1 MTNPTTIDTPDPPHA
16 DLPAS
21 TPSRG
26 TALVTGASGYIGSH
40 LVPALISAGWT
51 VRVLTRSTNALV
63 SHDWVD
69 DVDVVVGNATNDADL
84 DAALAGVD
92 VAYYLLHSMD
102 GQGDFEAR
110 DRALAQSFAD
120 ACTRQGVGRIVYLG
134 GLHPSG
140 ADLSPHLA
148 SRVEVGEVFLAS
160 DVPAAC
166 LQAAVVIGDGS
177 ASFDMLRHLTER
189 LPAMIAPKWLNN
201 RLQPIAIDDAI
212 RYLVG
217 AADFPPEV
225 NRTFDIGGP
234 DVLTYR
240 QMIHRFA
247 QVTGLRRRIVA
258 TLPVLTPG
266 LASHW
271 VALVTPVSAGVAKPL
286 VGSLVHDV
294 VCEENDIKTYLPDP
308 PEGLIGFNA
317 AVDRAMGLA
326 KPSPGRRNLLATTAA
341 VALAASAGSWATDPE
356 SSWYLS
362 LNKPAWQPPP
372 AAFPLVWSGLYAS
385 LAGASASALTNLQ
398 DRQDHEQA
406 RQFAAALGVNLV
418 LNAGWSAAFFR
429 ARNLPFATGWAA
441 ALTGSSIDLARRAG
455 KASPGHRRALVPYAA
470 WCAFATVLSG
480 AVARR
485 NP

>member
-1 MTNPTTIDTPDPPHA
+1 MTTTIDATDPPHA
-16 DLPAS
+16 DPRTTS
-21 TPSRG
+21 SRG

-40 LVPALISAGWT
+40 LVPALMSADWT
-51 VRVLTRSTNALV
+51 VRVLTRSADALV
-63 SHDWVD
+63 SHDWADQVE
-69 DVDVVVGNATNDADL
+69 VVVGDATKAADL
-84 DAALAGVD
+84 DTALSGVA

-102 GQGDFEAR
+102 GKGDFAAR

-120 ACTRQGVGRIVYLG
+120 ACARQDVRRIVYLG

-140 ADLSPHLA
+140 VDLSPHLA
-148 SRVEVGEVFLAS
+148 SRVEVGEVFLTS
-160 DVPAAC
+160 TVPAAC
-166 LQAAVVIGDGS
+166 LQAAVVLGDGS

-189 LPAMIAPKWLNN
+189 LPAMVAPKWLNN
-201 RLQPIAIDDAI
+201 HLQPIAIDDAI

-217 AADFPPEV
+217 AADFPAEV

-247 QVTGLRRRIVA
+247 RVAGVRRRIVA

-294 VCEENDIKTYLPDP
+294 VCEENDIKALVPDP
-308 PEGLIGFNA
+308 PQGLLSFDA
-317 AVDRAMGLA
+317 AVDRAMGQA

-362 LNKPAWQPPP
+362 LDKPAWQPPP
-372 AAFPLVWSGLYAS
+372 ATFPLVWSGLYAS

-398 DRQDHEQA
+398 DRQEHEQA
-406 RQFAAALGVNLV
+406 RLFAAALGMNLV

-429 ARNLPFATGWAA
+429 ARTLPFATGWAV

-470 WCAFATVLSG
+470 WCAFATVLS
-480 AVARR
+480 AEVARR